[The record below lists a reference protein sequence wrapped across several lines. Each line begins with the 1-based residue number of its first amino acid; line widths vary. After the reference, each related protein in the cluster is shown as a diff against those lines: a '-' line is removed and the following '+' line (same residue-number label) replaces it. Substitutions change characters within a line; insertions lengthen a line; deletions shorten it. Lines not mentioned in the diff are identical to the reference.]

1 MILIC
6 SKLPISTIGGV
17 EKVVQQYSNALSR
30 HEQIVLLTYSAEKKL
45 KIQKLGRILTIEVPY
60 LFQLGSYSFSF
71 FYFYFLL
78 RLSKRARIINTHVP
92 FPLVAEFTSLFLFK
106 KCIMTWHADIPKNT
120 LLSSVL
126 NISHSLAMD
135 RVSKVIFTS
144 DFYKKKYERIQ
155 FKSEVISLWLDEC
168 DPEKNSSVS
177 VPTSK
182 FILFLGRFG
191 RYKGLDILSEALK
204 DPRLDIIS
212 FMIVGEGPFLPQ
224 ELKDRENVMVKQH
237 FVSDCVKNFLFKN
250 CHLFVLPSTDEG
262 EAFGIT
268 QLEALR
274 EGKPVINTN
283 LDSGVPY
290 VSKHMI
296 SGLTVEVGDPKALV
310 EAILLLWENDEIY
323 KTLESGAKI
332 RYAQLFNKDKI
343 IKKLERIF
351 GDENGR

>member
-17 EKVVQQYSNALSR
+17 EKVVQQYSNALS
-30 HEQIVLLTYSAEKKL
+30 HQEQIVLLTYSSEKKL
-45 KIQKLGRILTIEVPY
+45 RIKKFGRKLAIEAPY
-60 LFQLGSYSFSF
+60 LFRLGSYSFSF
-71 FYFYFLL
+71 SYFYFLL
-78 RLSKRARIINTHVP
+78 RLSRRARIINTHVP
-92 FPLVAEFTSLFLFK
+92 FPLVAEFISLFLFK

-120 LLSSVL
+120 LLSSIL
-126 NISHSLAMD
+126 NISHSLAMH
-135 RVSKVIFTS
+135 RMSKVIFTS
-144 DFYKKKYERIQ
+144 DFYKKKYDRIQ
-155 FKSEVISLWLDEC
+155 YKSEVVSLWLDEC
-168 DPEKNSSVS
+168 DPEDNSCFS
-177 VPTSK
+177 VPSK

-191 RYKGLDILSEALK
+191 RYKGLDVLSEALK

-212 FMIVGEGPFLPQ
+212 FIIVGEGPFLPQ
-224 ELKDRENVMVKQH
+224 ELEARENVIVKQH
-237 FVSDCVKNFLFKN
+237 FVSDSVKNFLFKN

-296 SGLTVEVGDPKALV
+296 SGLTVKVGDPKALV

-323 KTLESGAKI
+323 KTLQSGAKL
-332 RYAQLFNKDKI
+332 RYAQLFNKDNS
-343 IKKLERIF
+343 IKKLEHIF